1 MAPSESL
8 RGERRR
14 ESAGMVDDRDRSR
27 VLEHAPVAPA
37 AARGSACRPC
47 AGAGCQP
54 RSWRSE
60 GHTSAL
66 QSHVNLVCRLLL
78 ETKKNTLGKVDSAY
92 KLYAS
97 GRLIVGLGAL

>member
-1 MAPSESL
+1 MASSESL

-78 ETKKNTLGKVDSAY
+78 ETKKNTLASATPNTNDKTY
-92 KLYAS
+92 TTDNRNQDKK
-97 GRLIVGLGAL
+97 